1 MEIGKGR
8 LWIVI
13 GAMLLR
19 IGSILSQQPSANA
32 PPKEPDGLP
41 VGVWESGQPDG
52 SAIGI
57 DLSEVLATVQ
67 SGQLKPEDFA
77 RRESVL
83 QVGVFQKHHQRI
95 ACGEENFF
103 VIGEKD
109 DLFHDAFS
117 SYARGKLEI
126 HYHDHVTGSEIQLIL
141 ILDSFHDV
149 WSGHFQREFID
160 GPFQGQRFDGEVVL
174 HRTSLKPDPA
184 QGGCFTTG
192 SES

>member
-1 MEIGKGR
+1 MEIRKGR

-13 GAMLLR
+13 GAMLLCT
-19 IGSILSQQPSANA
+19 GSILSQQPSANT
-32 PPKEPDGLP
+32 PPKEPDRLP
-41 VGVWESGQPDG
+41 VGVWESVQADG

-67 SGQLKPEDFA
+67 SGQLEPEDFT
-77 RRESVL
+77 RRKSVL

-109 DLFHDAFS
+109 DLNHDAVS
-117 SYARGKLEI
+117 SYTRGKLEI

-149 WSGHFQREFID
+149 WTGHFQREFFD
-160 GPFQGQRFDGEVVL
+160 RPFQGQRFDGQVVL
-174 HRTSLKPDPA
+174 HRTSLQPDPA
-184 QGGCFTTG
+184 QGGCFTGG
-192 SES
+192 SKS